1 MSMKKNWWKYLCIV
15 LLFYTIIAGF
25 LGPIPQ
31 LNILEES
38 IRNLYFHVPM
48 WFSMMAM
55 MLVSLVFSIRYLS
68 KQKITDDIVAASF
81 AKVGFIFGLLGVIT
95 GSVWARAT
103 WGAWWVFA
111 EVKWGRS
118 SFISICSLFYFKRFL

>member
-103 WGAWWVFA
+103 
-111 EVKWGRS
+111 K
-118 SFISICSLFYFKRFL
+118 KK